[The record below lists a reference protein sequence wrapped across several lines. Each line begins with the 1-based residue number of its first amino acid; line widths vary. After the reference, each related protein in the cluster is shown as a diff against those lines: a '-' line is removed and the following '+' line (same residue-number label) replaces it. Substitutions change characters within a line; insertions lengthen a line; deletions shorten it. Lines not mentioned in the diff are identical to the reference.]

1 MSTYDVKLLERRE
14 IADGTMEFHF
24 TWPDGFASRR
34 ARRSKSCCRNR
45 PAARLL
51 ARERAFRTRARDS
64 YAHAR
69 QRVQARPARDTARVR
84 VKLDGPF
91 GSLTLHKNP
100 ARAAVFIAGGIGI
113 TPFMS
118 MLRQSARDGMPHR
131 IVLLY
136 SNRRPQD
143 SAFLDELQAIAR
155 ANANFTLV
163 TTMTEAGGAMVDAP
177 MIEAAVK
184 RPSVAGLLRGRPAG
198 PGRGDA
204 RRASKTPAWKTW
216 TCAARSSS
224 ATRPRPSA
232 SRPRSYIV
240 ATSSSSTVASF
251 GSW

>member
-24 TWPDGFASRR
+24 TWPDGFAFK
-34 ARRSKSCCRNR
+34 AGQAVEVLLPE
-45 PAARLL
+45 PAGGH
-51 ARERAFRTRARDS
+51 AFSLVNAPFEKELVIATRMRDS
-64 YAHAR
+64 AYKRALRAT
-69 QRVQARPARDTARVR
+69 PPGSG

-100 ARAAVFIAGGIGI
+100 ARAAVLIAGGIGI

-184 RPSVAGLLRGRPAG
+184 NLPSPVFYVAGPPGLVEAMRTALENAG
-198 PGRGDA
+198 VEDVDVRSEEFFGYETAPQRVE
-204 RRASKTPAWKTW
+204 
-216 TCAARSSS
+216 AA
-224 ATRPRPSA
+224 
-232 SRPRSYIV
+232 
-240 ATSSSSTVASF
+240 
-251 GSW
+251 